1 MQLKARGPTKLDLR
15 GSPRKIG
22 FQHGLQLQRQ
32 IKDQISVY
40 EEMFDFTSQVTW
52 ETVKDYAREFQVT
65 LQRLTPDL
73 YSEMEGIAEGAGL
86 DVLDIVALNCRS
98 ELALELYTNVAD
110 GCTSVSWKK
119 TENSRLLAQNWDW
132 TSLVSGNIVLMSV
145 EREGKPKVFMVTEA
159 GVVGKIGFNSAGVGV
174 GLNAIKAR
182 PCETSKLPIHV
193 ALRLCLESTSVDQ
206 ALSTISK
213 LGGLASAQYIV
224 LADNERSLGL
234 ELSPL
239 GDFVLEEDDNGIVT
253 HTNHFIANRSI
264 GDEPW
269 QPDSDTRLRRVQQLC
284 SELMDDGVHGKHA
297 TPAILR
303 DRIFSDMYNMPNSIC
318 RQADL
323 TRHPTMRSS
332 TLFNIVMNLEPDNLG
347 AEVVI
352 GQPGSG
358 IESSV
363 VTMPWA

>member
-1 MQLKARGPTKLDLR
+1 M
-15 GSPRKIG
+15 S
-22 FQHGLQLQRQ
+22 
-32 IKDQISVY
+32 
-40 EEMFDFTSQVTW
+40 W
-52 ETVKDYAREFQVT
+52 ETVEDYAREFQVT

-119 TENSRLLAQNWDW
+119 SENSRLLAQNWDW

-145 EREGKPKVFMVTEA
+145 EREGKPKVFMVTEVSHDPAHYIYAQSNATLTVSRQA

-182 PCETSKLPIHV
+182 PCETSRLPIHV

-284 SELMDDGVHGKHA
+284 SELLDDGVHGKDA

-332 TLFNIVMNLEPDNLG
+332 TLFNIVMNLEPDNLR